1 MAKTA
6 TVDVRD
12 VIMEHLKKPE
22 VDRDLV
28 WLEKQTE
35 LSYSHLYYIFVRK
48 ERNLTED
55 NLKKINEV
63 LGTDF

>member
-12 VIMEHLKKPE
+12 AIMEHLKKPE

-28 WLEKQTE
+28 WLEKQTG
-35 LSYSHLYYIFVRK
+35 LSYSHLYYIFIRK
-48 ERNLTED
+48 ERDLTDSNKELI
-55 NLKKINEV
+55 NGILKTE
-63 LGTDF
+63 F